1 MREAT
6 RDQNRVMDAVRA
18 TVFKKSESLDGES
31 GCTKIEGYDFNR
43 GVDYPQLLNSLLS
56 TGFQA
61 SNLGEAIQIVNEMV
75 CFITSK
81 KMFFLGV
88 SVGLCLALNSCHKSQ
103 KSLAQGVRAKS

>member
-1 MREAT
+1 MGEAS

-18 TVFKKSESLDGES
+18 TVFKKSESLDGEG

-81 KMFFLGV
+81 KMFFFRSFCWTMFSSEFLPQKPKIPSSG
-88 SVGLCLALNSCHKSQ
+88 SQ
-103 KSLAQGVRAKS
+103 G